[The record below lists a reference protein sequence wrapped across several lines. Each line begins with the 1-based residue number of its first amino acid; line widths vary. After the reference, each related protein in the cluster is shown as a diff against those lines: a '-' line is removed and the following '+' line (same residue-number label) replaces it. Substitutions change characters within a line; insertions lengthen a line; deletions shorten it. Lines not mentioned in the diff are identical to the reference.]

1 MYKDKNF
8 SLYSSIFQLVPV
20 PPFWRNIF
28 IKLLSSELSR
38 IMSMIL
44 IKEKKVV
51 DEWWGW
57 KTFEYNQL
65 INLTGVHAIP
75 QM

>member
-1 MYKDKNF
+1 
-8 SLYSSIFQLVPV
+8 
-20 PPFWRNIF
+20 
-28 IKLLSSELSR
+28 
-38 IMSMIL
+38 MIL

>member
-38 IMSMIL
+38 IMSMNINKG
-44 IKEKKVV
+44 KESSGWVV
-51 DEWWGW
+51 GMEDIWVQSV
-57 KTFEYNQL
+57 N
-65 INLTGVHAIP
+65 
-75 QM
+75 